1 MEGPTP
7 VSALMHAATLVTAG
21 TVLLIKCSGLFYNL
35 LFWVFVVGFINSLY
49 SGISAIVES
58 DFKSIV
64 AYSTSSQIGFSF
76 ILIGLGE
83 IKQAYFYITIH
94 AIFKSLLFWSVG
106 LVGHTYRSQYA
117 SGLVSRNM
125 LFIANTG
132 LVMAGW
138 SLIGFPFVSGF
149 YSKESMLSVSLLN
162 FHSGLL
168 IAFLTIQ
175 IISIIYTIRL
185 LLLLSGKLAA
195 VVSNSRLKLN
205 LTKVMAL
212 FPIVLSSLLSVFFA
226 LNLLTISRA
235 LGIET
240 IFGSYGGMWGFNFSF
255 LNFTGGWFVVF
266 VMTLFILSQCPTI
279 LSHSFRAVV
288 NMLYVGFSVIFISC
302 LLFVM
307 LLFFVV
313 IGSIPFL
320 HLCLFSIFDWIKR
333 RS

>member
-21 TVLLIKCSGLFYNL
+21 TVLLIKCSELFYNL
-35 LFWVFVVGFINSLY
+35 LFWVFLVGFVNSLY

-106 LVGHTYRSQYA
+106 LVGHTYHSQYA
-117 SGLVSRNM
+117 SGLVSKNV

-138 SLIGFPFVSGF
+138 SLVGFPFVSGF

-162 FHSGLL
+162 FHSWSL
-168 IAFLTIQ
+168 IAFLASQ
-175 IISIIYTIRL
+175 VISIIYTIRL

-195 VVSNSRLKLN
+195 AVS
-205 LTKVMAL
+205 
-212 FPIVLSSLLSVFFA
+212 SS
-226 LNLLTISRA
+226 
-235 LGIET
+235 
-240 IFGSYGGMWGFNFSF
+240 
-255 LNFTGGWFVVF
+255 
-266 VMTLFILSQCPTI
+266 
-279 LSHSFRAVV
+279 
-288 NMLYVGFSVIFISC
+288 
-302 LLFVM
+302 
-307 LLFFVV
+307 
-313 IGSIPFL
+313 
-320 HLCLFSIFDWIKR
+320 
-333 RS
+333 